1 MKILKKLLKKFII
14 WNEVRKIR
22 KNNKI
27 ERISKKDKYIIE
39 VKKIDIN
46 KLREIEPKKKSK
58 SLKTKKSI
66 PHLKKDCKEKKIS
79 KKSISN
85 KKKIN
90 NNFIFYIPIA
100 VFSLIF
106 IFSISKVII
115 WSIEKIK
122 VNKTMANINELII
135 VEEVLNNS
143 EDEIVDEEKEDK
155 KEDVKEESIYS
166 SYKKTSL
173 ISVDFNKLKELNSA
187 TVGWIQVNGTDVNYP
202 VVKALDNEFYL
213 HHDFNDKYNSA
224 GWIFMDYRNNANNFD
239 KNTIIYGHNRMDD
252 IMFGTLMNTLKK
264 SWFNNKDNHYIKLST
279 PKENSVWQVFSVYY
293 IKSTSDYIKTEFVND
308 SDYLSFIDLIKGRS
322 IHSFNLDVSS
332 NDKVLT
338 LSSCY
343 SKTERLVVHAK
354 LINSQAR

>member
-1 MKILKKLLKKFII
+1 
-14 WNEVRKIR
+14 
-22 KNNKI
+22 
-27 ERISKKDKYIIE
+27 
-39 VKKIDIN
+39 
-46 KLREIEPKKKSK
+46 
-58 SLKTKKSI
+58 
-66 PHLKKDCKEKKIS
+66 
-79 KKSISN
+79 
-85 KKKIN
+85 
-90 NNFIFYIPIA
+90 
-100 VFSLIF
+100 
-106 IFSISKVII
+106 
-115 WSIEKIK
+115 
-122 VNKTMANINELII
+122 MANINDLII
-135 VEEVLNNS
+135 VEEVLNNQ
-143 EDEIVDEEKEDK
+143 EDEVINDDKEE
-155 KEDVKEESIYS
+155 VKEESIYS

-173 ISVDFNKLKELNSA
+173 ISVDFNKLKDLNSA

-202 VVKALDNEFYL
+202 VVKALDNDFYL

-224 GWIFMDYRNNANNFD
+224 GWIFMDYRNNPNNFD

-293 IKSTSDYIKTEFVND
+293 IKATSDYIKTEFVND

-332 NDKVLT
+332 NDKILT